1 MWATGKSMRYYIK
14 LGSITSTMMMDIT
27 VFQNQLIQHEE
38 SRLYLTLYIK
48 QQTWNIFILDSV
60 NIRWLTNKGLVWAFY
75 LDKLIILTA
84 FFVYGKVI
92 QCVVCGGLPK

>member
-14 LGSITSTMMMDIT
+14 LGGITSTMMMDLI
-27 VFQNQLIQHEE
+27 VFQKPVNTKW

-60 NIRWLTNKGLVWAFY
+60 IIRWLTNKGWIWAFP

-84 FFVYGKVI
+84 FFVYGQVI